1 LKEVLVEG
9 DGEDHIRFL
18 YCNTRLIYKTPV
30 PGNFLDIFAC
40 LMSFVLDI
48 VRRELGVN
56 SLNTHVSTVV
66 KLNTCRMDKSELLL
80 VLGELCQPK

>member
-1 LKEVLVEG
+1 VEG

-18 YCNTRLIYKTPV
+18 YCNTRLIYIRHPV
-30 PGNFLDIFAC
+30 SGNFLDIFAC

-56 SLNTHVSTVV
+56 SLNMHVSIVV

-80 VLGELCQPK
+80 VLEELCQPK